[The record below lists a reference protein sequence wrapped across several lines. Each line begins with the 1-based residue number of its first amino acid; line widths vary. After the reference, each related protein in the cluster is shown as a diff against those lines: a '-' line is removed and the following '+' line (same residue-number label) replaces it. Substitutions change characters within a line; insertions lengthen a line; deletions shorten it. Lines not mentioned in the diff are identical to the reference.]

1 MLAQYSIALLLLIE
15 VSQQLIDLM
24 DQSIDQSRPL
34 LLLIGQF
41 LDLLLVGGL
50 VVVEAVLDGKDVL
63 VDRYSVTE
71 KLHRQGGTF

>member
-1 MLAQYSIALLLLIE
+1 MLPQYSIALLLLIE

-63 VDRYSVTE
+63 VDRYSITE